1 MALNNSLEKPIF
13 GVSKSI
19 VSLGSFEADG
29 SYPYVYNN
37 YTSGIVLQDLDND
50 FVATDNNIIQNTKV
64 IEILGR
70 QYTFPLI
77 KNQVCYELI
86 PDIVKKSNLKTSYIV
101 TFPVYKT
108 ISVGYDSNGMLLYG
122 FRYDQDPDKTYKFKT
137 VGVRIVNDIDE
148 NGLYGFRIK
157 LQALQYDRDDDGN
170 TTITDIKTVYDK
182 FYNFYYSLDKI
193 VLLISTQVTNDGD
206 DDYLSIELNS
216 VNRDLNGDRLI
227 STNGSLKLSDIN
239 LTKDNV
245 TQCVTMPEL
254 NQSIEYTLC
263 NIKVYGDYMPVEQLE
278 QQSYISTYKS

>member
-13 GVSKSI
+13 GISKSI

-50 FVATDNNIIQNTKV
+50 FIATDNNIIQNTKV

-77 KNQVCYELI
+77 KNQVSYELI
-86 PDIVKKSNLKTSYIV
+86 PDVVKKSNLKTSYIV
-101 TFPVYKT
+101 TFPIYKT
-108 ISVGYDSNGMLLYG
+108 ISTGYDSNGMLLYG
-122 FRYDQDPDKTYKFKT
+122 FRYDQDPDNTYKFKT
-137 VGVRIVNDIDE
+137 VGIRIVNAIDE
-148 NGLYGFRIK
+148 NGAYGFKIK
-157 LQALQYDRDDDGN
+157 LQALQYDRDGDGN
-170 TTITDIKTVYDK
+170 TTITDVKTVHDK

-193 VLLISTQVTNDGD
+193 VLLISTKVTNDGS
-206 DDYLSIELNS
+206 DDYLTIELNS
-216 VNRDLNGDRLI
+216 VNRDLNGNRLI
-227 STNGSLKLSDIN
+227 STTGSLKLSDIN

-245 TQCVTMPEL
+245 TQCITMPEL